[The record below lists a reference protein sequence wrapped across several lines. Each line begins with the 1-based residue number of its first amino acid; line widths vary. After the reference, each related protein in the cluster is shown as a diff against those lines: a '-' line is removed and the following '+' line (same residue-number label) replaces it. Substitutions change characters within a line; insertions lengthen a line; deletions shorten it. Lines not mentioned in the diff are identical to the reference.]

1 MNCDFIDLKQET
13 INCKGENLENLF
25 FLLSLTIYN
34 DNYSNQFDS
43 IALL

>member
-13 INCKGENLENLF
+13 IICKRVNYENLY
-25 FLLSLTIYN
+25 FLLYLMGYN
-34 DNYSNQFDS
+34 GNYSNQFDS